1 MKHVS
6 LFSQTGSEIAD
17 IAEKRGVWPNLI
29 ISSHG
34 DTSRIDPRITERDNW
49 IPVYDIKGDSGNL
62 VGIYESLLDGA
73 DLVTLHGW
81 LKIVPSVIC
90 EKFKIY
96 NGHPGL
102 ILDEFYR
109 DTLRGRDPQ
118 IKTWNNLSKYPFIG
132 SVVHE
137 VVPEV
142 DAGKIVNYSYTTHNC
157 KTIQEVYST
166 YKKMSLSAW
175 LEFFNDQELTYN
187 KI

>member
-17 IAEKRGVWPNLI
+17 IAEKRGAWPDVI
-29 ISSHG
+29 VSSHS
-34 DTSRIDPRITERDNW
+34 DTSRMDPRIVDRDW
-49 IPVYDIKGDSGNL
+49 ILAYDIKGDNTKL
-62 VGIYESLLDGA
+62 VGVYEHILDGA

-81 LKIVPSVIC
+81 LKIIPAEIC
-90 EKFKIY
+90 EDFTIY

-175 LEFFNDQELTYN
+175 LEFFNDWELTYN